1 MVKTAPSHGA
11 ISGSNPLGVTSIQE
25 HLIGALFLCVQI
37 GEDRKLKRKQ
47 IALVNIFWTQ
57 YLNFLV
63 RHCVILCTLWVLNN
77 LRNKRVSLR

>member
-47 IALVNIFWTQ
+47 ITSKAFVYSMQSCII
-57 YLNFLV
+57 
-63 RHCVILCTLWVLNN
+63 RS
-77 LRNKRVSLR
+77 KRKVMPDYE